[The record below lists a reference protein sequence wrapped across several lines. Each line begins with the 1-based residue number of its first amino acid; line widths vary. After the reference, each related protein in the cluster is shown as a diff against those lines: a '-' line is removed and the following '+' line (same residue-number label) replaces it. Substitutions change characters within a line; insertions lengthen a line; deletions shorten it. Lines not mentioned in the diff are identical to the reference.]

1 MKSFSNLPVKGRV
14 LRLKFG
20 ILRVK
25 VIKKKLFLFSQLEM
39 NFILIK
45 HFVFLTE

>member
-1 MKSFSNLPVKGRV
+1 MKLFLMLPVKGR
-14 LRLKFG
+14 LLPLKNG
-20 ILRVK
+20 IIGVK
-25 VIKKKLFLFSQLEM
+25 VIKKKLFLISHLKM